1 MRGCIRAGAR
11 NWVISRVVG
20 QGGGRQF
27 LATMEPHS
35 RENCKTVEAEM
46 MSLNLKFL
54 ITLNICAMI
63 MMRRGMALERWAECM
78 RLILKGSNAKRGLQ
92 DVDWG

>member
-1 MRGCIRAGAR
+1 MAPKKWIGHI
-11 NWVISRVVG
+11 NDT
-20 QGGGRQF
+20 Q
-27 LATMEPHS
+27 
-35 RENCKTVEAEM
+35 KTALSVNVM
-46 MSLNLKFL
+46 M
-54 ITLNICAMI
+54 ITAMI